1 MNTDNLK
8 IPLAVAISYDDKNPA
23 PKISATG
30 SGLVAERILKIAK
43 EHNVEISKNPVV
55 VAALIDI
62 PIGDEIPEIMFQ
74 AVAIILAPLLTKDD
88 IND

>member
-1 MNTDNLK
+1 MNMDNSK
-8 IPLAVAISYDDKNPA
+8 IPLAVALSYDDESPA

-30 SGLVAERILKIAK
+30 RGLVAEKILKIAK
-43 EHNVEISKNPVV
+43 DHNVEISKNPLVV
-55 VAALIDI
+55 EALIDI

-74 AVAIILAPLLTKDD
+74 AVAIILAPLLLKDD